1 MRFGGTR
8 TKLYS
13 RVQWVLQRDS
23 LLKELLTS
31 EHFIKS
37 TVGGLSTV
45 DCLTAVR
52 PSKTI
57 LDNCYFNARYVIA
70 ATWGLSIKTTKTKDV
85 VWSSEERGIMVLS
98 SLMKFANFLPHSLTP
113 GTDCNIKWNRWPQ
126 RLIIEFRML
135 NVVVQTFW
143 LVQLNSL
150 ISYPDFIDYGKVSL
164 KSIICVMK
172 AKSL

>member
-1 MRFGGTR
+1 MRFGGMR

-57 LDNCYFNARYVIA
+57 PDNCYFNAWYVIA

-85 VWSSEERGIMVLS
+85 V
-98 SLMKFANFLPHSLTP
+98 
-113 GTDCNIKWNRWPQ
+113 
-126 RLIIEFRML
+126 
-135 NVVVQTFW
+135 
-143 LVQLNSL
+143 
-150 ISYPDFIDYGKVSL
+150 
-164 KSIICVMK
+164 
-172 AKSL
+172 